1 MSGNSLAMMPW
12 FPRDFLAS
20 TRAMR
25 LIERGAYSELLFYQ
39 WEMGS
44 LPADTEQLARLLGC
58 TEKEFTAI
66 WKVVS
71 KKFVL
76 AGDTLSNQRL
86 EEHRGKAIEAR
97 DKKVLGAQKT
107 NAKRSAERDPE
118 PPAKRNGERPAE
130 RDAKRHDIVTPPSPS
145 PSPSPKSISNLTHTS
160 EVSSSVRADSEPGKG
175 SVCGTFTKIGGEKPP
190 TRVRDG
196 PIPTTAEVM
205 NQLRRENG
213 RAGK

>member
-1 MSGNSLAMMPW
+1 MSGNSLAMLPW

-25 LIERGAYSELLFYQ
+25 LAERGAYCDLLFYQ

-58 TEKEFTAI
+58 TAKEFAAI

-76 AGDTLSNQRL
+76 TGDTLSNQRL

-97 DKKVLGAQKT
+97 ERKVLGAQKT

-118 PPAKRNGERPAE
+118 PPARRNGERIAE
-130 RDAKRHDIVTPPSPS
+130 RDAKRGDIVTPPSPS
-145 PSPSPKSISNLTHTS
+145 PSPKNLSNLTPTS
-160 EVSSSVRADSEPGKG
+160 EVSSPVRAEKDPEKG
-175 SVCGTFTKIGGEKPP
+175 SVCGTFTKIGG
-190 TRVRDG
+190 D
-196 PIPTTAEVM
+196 PIPMKNPRERIPDTAEVM
-205 NQLRRENG
+205 AELRKEHR